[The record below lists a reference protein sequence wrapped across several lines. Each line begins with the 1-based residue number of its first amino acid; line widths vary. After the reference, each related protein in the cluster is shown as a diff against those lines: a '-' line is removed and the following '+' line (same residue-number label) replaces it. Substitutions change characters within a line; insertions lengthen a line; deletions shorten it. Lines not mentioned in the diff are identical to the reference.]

1 MAALDDKYIVF
12 GAKTECSM
20 GLRES
25 KLVLP
30 ADHGIFIRGKAQMHA
45 KDCVSVTNVIPF
57 GGCRSAANPSTA
69 AKMASMGVAAAI
81 PTISGTF
88 CTTAAPAPCAGIC
101 TPVITSVE
109 WEDASEFTDID
120 DEKALMGRCTL
131 TCAHG
136 GVIKITDAGQ
146 D

>member
-57 GGCRSAANPSTA
+57 GGCRRGCAAQY
-69 AKMASMGVAAAI
+69 
-81 PTISGTF
+81 
-88 CTTAAPAPCAGIC
+88 
-101 TPVITSVE
+101 
-109 WEDASEFTDID
+109 DACF
-120 DEKALMGRCTL
+120 KCR
-131 TCAHG
+131 HRH
-136 GVIKITDAGQ
+136 
-146 D
+146 